1 MFPENVAKTLV
12 VLLTPLM
19 LSATPPP
26 EHVEE
31 NFEKA
36 RFEHAK
42 VTTMFHPDELPIE
55 ATLTETELAA
65 HLEVVLEKARVK
77 LIEKWGTI
85 PEIDR
90 YMELTRKLKLN
101 VDGGGFLS
109 RDETVERAK
118 LSAQLYPDGSPS
130 FEGMLY
136 DSEDSS
142 TSSSSLTSLESYVD
156 ELGDS
161 AEIKVYAEFLR
172 KVREGELSYP
182 KGFYYGRVDIVYDPT
197 LGSEQSEYLGGLHKM
212 FDSLVG
218 AHILSLKVQ
227 PDLVDDRSHVRF
239 TAEFISSKPPPTEA
253 QE

>member
-1 MFPENVAKTLV
+1 MFSENVAKTLV

-36 RFEHAK
+36 RFENAK
-42 VTTMFHPDELPIE
+42 VTTMFHPGELPIK
-55 ATLTETELAA
+55 AASAGTELPA

-77 LIEKWGTI
+77 LVEKWGNI

-118 LSAQLYPDGSPS
+118 LGNQLYPDGSPW

-136 DSEDSS
+136 DAEGSS
-142 TSSSSLTSLESYVD
+142 TSSRKLTSLESYLSD
-156 ELGDS
+156 LGDS
-161 AEIKVYAEFLR
+161 AEIIAFTEFLR

-227 PDLVDDRSHVRF
+227 PELVDDRSHVRF
-239 TAEFISSKPPPTEA
+239 TAEYISSAPPSTGA

>member
-1 MFPENVAKTLV
+1 MFSENFAKTLF

-36 RFEHAK
+36 QFEHAK
-42 VTTMFHPDELPIE
+42 VTTMFHPGELPIE
-55 ATLTETELAA
+55 VASPETALPA

-77 LIEKWGTI
+77 LIEKWGDI

-101 VDGGGFLS
+101 VDDGGFLS

-118 LSAQLYPDGSPS
+118 LGNQLYPDGSPW

-136 DSEDSS
+136 DAEGSS
-142 TSSSSLTSLESYVD
+142 ISSGSLTSLESYLD
-156 ELGDS
+156 ELGES
-161 AEIKVYAEFLR
+161 AEIKAYAEFLR

-182 KGFYYGRVDIVYDPT
+182 EGFYYGRVDILYDPT

-227 PDLVDDRSHVRF
+227 PELVDDRSHVRF
-239 TAEFISSKPPPTEA
+239 TAEYISSARPSTGA

>member
-42 VTTMFHPDELPIE
+42 VTTMFHPGKLPIE
-55 ATLTETELAA
+55 ATSPETELPA
-65 HLEVVLEKARVK
+65 HLGVVLENARVK
-77 LIEKWGTI
+77 LIEKWGNI

-90 YMELTRKLKLN
+90 YIELTRKLKLN

-118 LSAQLYPDGSPS
+118 LGVQLYPDGSPS

-136 DSEDSS
+136 VAEGSS
-142 TSSSSLTSLESYVD
+142 ISSGSLTSLESYVD

-161 AEIKVYAEFLR
+161 AEIKAYAEFLR
-172 KVREGELSYP
+172 KVREGELSFR

-197 LGSEQSEYLGGLHKM
+197 LGSEQSEYLGELHKM

-227 PDLVDDRSHVRF
+227 PELVDDRSLVRF
-239 TAEFISSKPPPTEA
+239 TAEYISPAPSPTEA